1 MATRLETHFL
11 SVKRHA
17 RRLVSVAGN
26 VHRLRRQRRAS
37 SRGSMGK
44 TLDDRAFFLWNQEVN
59 LLPQASELFLLLQ
72 ESNLIYARQI

>member
-11 SVKRHA
+11 SVKHA

-26 VHRLRRQRRAS
+26 VHRLRGQRRAS

-44 TLDDRAFFLWNQEVN
+44 TLEDRAFFLWNHEIN
-59 LLPQASELFLLLQ
+59 LLAQASELFLLLQ
-72 ESNLIYARQI
+72 ESNLIYTRQI